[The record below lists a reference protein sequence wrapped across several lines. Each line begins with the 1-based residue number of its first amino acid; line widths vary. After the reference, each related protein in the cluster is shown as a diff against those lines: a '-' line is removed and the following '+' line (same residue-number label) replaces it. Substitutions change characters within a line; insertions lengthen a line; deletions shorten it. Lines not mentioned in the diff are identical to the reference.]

1 MLGLVPSIHA
11 FRRACRNEDV
21 DPRDKPEDDD
31 LLSEDVMAPSAASTL
46 MLRLVGLSKRF
57 VLHAQGAVELG
68 VLDDLSLELARGE
81 CVALDG
87 PSGIGKSTLLR
98 TVYANYKADAGQI
111 WLNHDGA
118 LIDLATA
125 SPRQVLEVRRRT
137 LGYISQFLHVIPR
150 VPTLKIVAEPLR
162 AMGLPPSEADDRA
175 ARMLRRLGLPEA
187 LWRLAPA
194 TFSGGE
200 QQRVNIARGL
210 IAGHAILLLDEPTS
224 ALDAE
229 NRARVVALIREARD
243 AGTAMLGI
251 FHDAPVREAVATRV
265 FTMPGAVRVG
275 SAA

>member
-1 MLGLVPSIHA
+1 MTAEPILQ
-11 FRRACRNEDV
+11 
-21 DPRDKPEDDD
+21 
-31 LLSEDVMAPSAASTL
+31 
-46 MLRLVGLSKRF
+46 LVGLSKRF

-68 VLDDLSLELARGE
+68 VLDDLSLDVRAGE

-111 WLNHDGA
+111 WLRHDERR
-118 LIDLATA
+118 IDLLAA
-125 SPRQVLEVRRRT
+125 PPREILEVRRRT

-162 AMGLPPSEADDRA
+162 GLGVPPDEAEDRA
-175 ARMLRRLGLPEA
+175 AILLRRLGLPEA
-187 LWRLAPA
+187 LWSLAPA

-200 QQRVNIARGL
+200 QQRVNIARGF
-210 IAGHAILLLDEPTS
+210 IAGHPVLLLDEPTS

-229 NRARVVALIREARD
+229 NRDRVVELIVSARD

-251 FHDAPVREAVATRV
+251 FHDQPVREAVATRR
-265 FTMPGAVRVG
+265 FKMPRFVSPLDAAS

>member
-1 MLGLVPSIHA
+1 MNATTP
-11 FRRACRNEDV
+11 
-21 DPRDKPEDDD
+21 
-31 LLSEDVMAPSAASTL
+31 LLAIEN
-46 MLRLVGLSKRF
+46 LSKRF

-68 VLDDLSLELARGE
+68 VLENLTLAVGRGE

-98 TVYANYKADAGQI
+98 TVYANYKADAGRI
-111 WLNHDGA
+111 LVRHDGA

-125 SPRQVLEVRRRT
+125 APREILAVRRRT

-162 AMGLPPSEADDRA
+162 ARDVASAEAEDRA
-175 ARMLRRLGLPEA
+175 AAMLRRLGLPEA

-200 QQRVNIARGL
+200 QQRVNIARGF

-229 NRARVVALIREARD
+229 NRARVVDLIREARD

-251 FHDAPVREAVATRV
+251 FHDQPVRDAVSTRV
-265 FTMPGAVRVG
+265 FAMPDITVMGRV
-275 SAA
+275 A

>member
-1 MLGLVPSIHA
+1 MTMEKSVTEPMLQ
-11 FRRACRNEDV
+11 
-21 DPRDKPEDDD
+21 
-31 LLSEDVMAPSAASTL
+31 
-46 MLRLVGLSKRF
+46 LVGVAKRF

-68 VLDDLSLELARGE
+68 VLDDLSLELRAGE

-111 WLNHDGA
+111 WLRHDGMP
-118 LIDLATA
+118 IDLVAA
-125 SPRQVLEVRRRT
+125 PPRQILDVRRRT

-162 AMGLPPSEADDRA
+162 TLGVAADEAEDRA
-175 ARMLRRLGLPEA
+175 AALLRRLGLPEA
-187 LWRLAPA
+187 LWSLAPA

-200 QQRVNIARGL
+200 QQRVNIARGF
-210 IAGHAILLLDEPTS
+210 IASHPVLLLDEPTS

-229 NRARVVALIREARD
+229 NRARVVELIRSARD

-251 FHDAPVREAVATRV
+251 FHDQPVREAVATRL
-265 FTMPGAVRVG
+265 FTMR
-275 SAA
+275 AAAARSTAA

>member
-1 MLGLVPSIHA
+1 MTIAAAP
-11 FRRACRNEDV
+11 
-21 DPRDKPEDDD
+21 
-31 LLSEDVMAPSAASTL
+31 LLAIEN
-46 MLRLVGLSKRF
+46 LSKRF

-68 VLDDLSLELARGE
+68 VLENLTLTVERGE

-98 TVYANYKADAGQI
+98 TVYANYKADAGRI
-111 WLNHDGA
+111 LVRHDGA

-125 SPRQVLEVRRRT
+125 QPREVLAVRRRT

-162 AMGLPPSEADDRA
+162 ALGLAPAEAEDRA
-175 ARMLRRLGLPEA
+175 ATMLRRLGLPEA

-200 QQRVNIARGL
+200 QQRVNIARGF

-243 AGTAMLGI
+243 AGVAMLGI
-251 FHDAPVREAVATRV
+251 FHDQPVRDAVATRV
-265 FTMPGAVRVG
+265 FAMPDITVLDSVA
-275 SAA
+275 

>member
-1 MLGLVPSIHA
+1 MTT
-11 FRRACRNEDV
+11 
-21 DPRDKPEDDD
+21 
-31 LLSEDVMAPSAASTL
+31 SEL
-46 MLRLVGLSKRF
+46 MIRVVGLSKRF

-68 VLDDLSLELARGE
+68 VLDRVSLDVARGE

-111 WLNHDGA
+111 WLRHDGA
-118 LIDLATA
+118 LVDLVTA
-125 SPRQVLEVRRRT
+125 PPRQILEVRRRT

-162 AMGLPPSEADDRA
+162 MLGVAVDEAEDRA
-175 ARMLRRLGLPEA
+175 AALLRRLGLPEA
-187 LWRLAPA
+187 LWSLAPA

-200 QQRVNIARGL
+200 QQRVNIARGF
-210 IAGHAILLLDEPTS
+210 IAGHPVLLLDEPTS

-229 NRARVVALIREARD
+229 NRARVVELIVSARD

-251 FHDAPVREAVATRV
+251 FHDQPVREAVATNLFKMPRV
-265 FTMPGAVRVG
+265 AVANGA
-275 SAA
+275 A